1 MQIAN
6 DKPRRVISIFV
17 LAMVNVSMM
26 ASLRNLPLVAEF
38 GLSAV
43 FFFMV
48 VALFFLVPCAL
59 ISAELATGWPKSGG
73 VYIWVREG
81 LGDRFGF
88 MAIWMQWVHNVAWY
102 PVIMSFVAVTMSYLI
117 SPSLAENK
125 IFVLSVILVGFW
137 GMTLL
142 NYLGIKTSG
151 SFSTIGVIIGT
162 ILPGA
167 FIIYL
172 GIQWLASGQ
181 PIQTTISWDALIP
194 SFSDVGNLV
203 FLAGLFLAF
212 AGLEVSAAYAGDVKT
227 PQRNYPRAIILG
239 SVITFLLFMLGSLAI
254 AFVIPKQE
262 ISLVAGLMEAF
273 KAFFQHYNLV
283 WILPLMAFLLIIG
296 AIAEVNSWIIGP
308 VRGLYATSIHGNLP
322 PFFQKLN
329 KHQVPTRLLVFQALL
344 MSITSLVFL
353 YLPQISSAFW
363 MLTALSA
370 QSYLIMYILMF
381 IAAIRLRYSKPHVP
395 RAYRVPLQKK
405 GIWLFSCMGILSS
418 CFAIVLCFVPP
429 THLAVGSPAVY
440 GSLLGI
446 GLFIMCAIPLVIHA
460 MRKPHWAIT
469 IPEEK
474 VGRSKK

>member
-1 MQIAN
+1 MEIAN
-6 DKPRRVISIFV
+6 NKPRRVISIFM
-17 LAMVNVSMM
+17 LAMINVSMM

-38 GLSAV
+38 GLSAL
-43 FFFMV
+43 FFFVV
-48 VALFFLVPCAL
+48 VALFFLIPCAL

-73 VYIWVREG
+73 IYIWVREG
-81 LGDRFGF
+81 LGDRLGF

-117 SPSLAENK
+117 SPALAESK
-125 IFVLSVILVGFW
+125 AFVLSVTLIGFW

-151 SFSTIGVIIGT
+151 HFSTIGVIVGT

-172 GIQWLASGQ
+172 GVQWLISGH
-181 PIQTTISWDALIP
+181 PIQTTISWGALIP
-194 SFSDVGNLV
+194 SFSSVSNLV

-227 PQRNYPRAIILG
+227 PQKNYPKSIILG
-239 SVITFLLFMLGSLAI
+239 AGITFFLFMLGSLAI
-254 AFVIPKQE
+254 AFVIPKHE

-273 KAFFQHYNLV
+273 KAFFNYYNLV
-283 WILPLMAFLLIIG
+283 WFLPVMAVLLIIG

-308 VRGLYATSIHGNLP
+308 VRGLYATSVHGNLP

-329 KHQVPTRLLVFQALL
+329 KHNVPTRLLLFQAIL
-344 MSITSLVFL
+344 MSVTSLVFL
-353 YLPQISSAFW
+353 YMPQISSAFW

-381 IAAIRLRYSKPHVP
+381 IAAIKLRYSKPHVP
-395 RAYRVPLQKK
+395 RAYRVPLKNK
-405 GIWLFSCMGILSS
+405 GIWLFSSMGILSS
-418 CFAIVLCFVPP
+418 CFAILLCFVPP
-429 THLAVGSPAVY
+429 AHLAVGNPIVY
-440 GSLLGI
+440 GLLLAI
-446 GLFIMCAIPLVIHA
+446 GLFVMCAIPLVIYA
-460 MRKPHWAIT
+460 KRKPHWAIK
-469 IPEEK
+469 INEK
-474 VGRSKK
+474 S

>member
-1 MQIAN
+1 MEASN

-17 LAMVNVSMM
+17 LAMLNVSIM

-38 GLSAV
+38 GLSAI
-43 FFFMV
+43 FFFLV

-81 LGDRFGF
+81 LGDRLGF

-117 SPSLAENK
+117 SPLLAENK
-125 IFVLSVILVGFW
+125 MFVLSVILVGFW

-151 SFSTIGVIIGT
+151 LFSTMGVIVGT
-162 ILPGA
+162 ILPGL
-167 FIIYL
+167 FIILL
-172 GIQWLASGQ
+172 GVSWLVQGH
-181 PIQTTISWDALIP
+181 PIQTEISWNALIP
-194 SFSDVGNLV
+194 SFSNVGNLV

-212 AGLEVSAAYAGDVKT
+212 AGLEVSASYAGDVEK
-227 PQRNYPRAIILG
+227 PQKNYPRAIILG
-239 SVITFLLFMLGSLAI
+239 SIITFTLFMLGALAI
-254 AFVIPKQE
+254 AIVIPKEE
-262 ISLVAGLMEAF
+262 INLVAGLMEAF
-273 KAFFQHYNLV
+273 KAFFHYYNLG
-283 WILPLMAFLLIIG
+283 WILPLMAVLLIIG

-308 VRGLYATSIHGNLP
+308 VKGLHATSIHGNLP

-329 KHQVPTRLLVFQALL
+329 KHSVPTRLLLFQAIL
-344 MSITSLVFL
+344 MSLTSLIFL

-381 IAAIRLRYSKPHVP
+381 IAAIKLRYSKPHVP

-405 GIWLFSCMGILSS
+405 GIWLFGSMGILSS
-418 CFAIVLCFVPP
+418 CFAIALCFVPP
-429 THLAVGSPAVY
+429 THLEVGNKTVYGILLAVG
-440 GSLLGI
+440 LI
-446 GLFIMCAIPLVIHA
+446 IMCAIPLIIHA
-460 MRKPHWAIT
+460 FRKPHWVV
-469 IPEEK
+469 K
-474 VGRSKK
+474 VDKR